1 MMEIKEGG
9 GCMKKRDEFSF
20 IGFAFPISFGV
31 LLISY
36 LFNYFAIQMN
46 SNPQNSFVMFNKI
59 LNVIGIIM
67 LYGSMLI
74 SFIIIIRYAFSED
87 VDVKSRVKKYV
98 KIPAHGKTAFKNPN
112 GASDKD
118 LKCETITKKPE
129 NDKDLFDA

>member
-46 SNPQNSFVMFNKI
+46 SNTQNSFIMFDRI
-59 LNVIGIIM
+59 VNVIGIIM

-74 SFIIIIRYAFSED
+74 SFIIIIRYGLSEE
-87 VDVKSRVKKYV
+87 VDVRNKVKKYV
-98 KIPAHGKTAFKNPN
+98 KIPVHGKTVFKNPN
-112 GASDKD
+112 GTSDKD
-118 LKCETITKKPE
+118 LKCETIAKKPE
-129 NDKDLFDA
+129 NNKDLFDA

>member
-1 MMEIKEGG
+1 
-9 GCMKKRDEFSF
+9 MKRRDEFSF

-36 LFNYFAIQMN
+36 LFNYFVIQMN
-46 SNPQNSFVMFNKI
+46 SDPQNSFIVFDRI
-59 LNVIGIIM
+59 VNVIGIIM

-87 VDVKSRVKKYV
+87 VDVKSSIKKYV
-98 KIPAHGKTAFKNPN
+98 KIPAHEKPTFKNPN
-112 GASDKD
+112 RTSDKD
-118 LKCETITKKPE
+118 LKCETMSENQE

>member
-1 MMEIKEGG
+1 
-9 GCMKKRDEFSF
+9 MKKRDEFSF

-46 SNPQNSFVMFNKI
+46 SKPQNSFVMFDRI
-59 LNVIGIIM
+59 VNVIGIIM

-74 SFIIIIRYAFSED
+74 SFIIIIRNAFSED
-87 VDVKSRVKKYV
+87 VDVKSNVKKYV

-112 GASDKD
+112 GTSDKD
-118 LKCETITKKPE
+118 LKCETMSENQE
-129 NDKDLFDA
+129 NDKDLFEA